1 MVVFKRKQI
10 VVLALAL
17 MIVIAGYLQY
27 SYNRSSFASR
37 DENKGRLG
45 EGVYVDSGDLDEEP
59 VDGEIA
65 GTDDD
70 DDKGGVPASNT
81 GGNYFAQAKLD
92 REITRSRNS
101 DSYKQITEDVNV
113 SEEVRTEAYD
123 RMMLIIG
130 NTEKEMRLENLIR
143 EKGFSDVMAM
153 FGDDGSIDIIVEAK
167 SLTQSD
173 VAQITDLAIRHAGVE
188 AIDLKIKNVF

>member
-17 MIVIAGYLQY
+17 MIVITGYLQY
-27 SYNRSSFASR
+27 SYNRSSLASR

-45 EGVYVDSGDLDEEP
+45 EAVYVDNEGLDGEP
-59 VDGEIA
+59 VDGEIDEA
-65 GTDDD
+65 NEDNG
-70 DDKGGVPASNT
+70 KEGVPASNT

-123 RMMLIIG
+123 KMMLIID

-188 AIDLKIKNVF
+188 VNDLKIKNVY